1 MGLSPVTPQKAAGWR
16 MDPPVSDPS
25 ASGAIRAETA
35 AADPPED
42 PPGARAASQGLRVGP
57 PAAVSVVEP
66 MANSSMF
73 VCPSSTRP
81 AARRRSTAAAS

>member
-42 PPGARAASQGLRVGP
+42 PPGART
-57 PAAVSVVEP
+57 VE
-66 MANSSMF
+66 
-73 VCPSSTRP
+73 
-81 AARRRSTAAAS
+81 